1 MTCLTQRYS
10 ANTGNAGGKAVQKHH
25 NPGPDSLVT
34 WATAM
39 P

>member
-10 ANTGNAGGKAVQKHH
+10 ANTGNAGSKAVQKHDS
-25 NPGPDSLVT
+25 PGPASLVT